1 MVQSDPWEGVPY
13 TPTSS
18 GSTRQLMVFQA
29 AVAARTRGLGGEDLR
44 VALEEALAA
53 RQRSETQVRQ
63 FVADASHELRT
74 PLASVQGYAQLARRD
89 IGEASR
95 TQAL

>member
-18 GSTRQLMVFQA
+18 GSTRARQLMVFQA
-29 AVAARTRGLGGEDLR
+29 GVAARTRGLGGEDLR

-53 RQRSETQVRQ
+53 L
-63 FVADASHELRT
+63 DASVH
-74 PLASVQGYAQLARRD
+74 AAGSVE
-89 IGEASR
+89 EAGS
-95 TQAL
+95 

>member
-44 VALEEALAA
+44 VALEKALA
-53 RQRSETQVRQ
+53 TL
-63 FVADASHELRT
+63 DASNYQDRK
-74 PLASVQGYAQLARRD
+74 SVV
-89 IGEASR
+89 
-95 TQAL
+95 

>member
-1 MVQSDPWEGVPY
+1 MVQSDPWEGVSY

-18 GSTRQLMVFQA
+18 GSTRARRLADFQA

-53 RQRSETQVRQ
+53 LV
-63 FVADASHELRT
+63 VAALGV
-74 PLASVQGYAQLARRD
+74 LALSGLA
-89 IGEASR
+89 
-95 TQAL
+95 ALVVLVWRAVL

>member
-53 RQRSETQVRQ
+53 L
-63 FVADASHELRT
+63 DASVHAAR
-74 PLASVQGYAQLARRD
+74 QGA
-89 IGEASR
+89 
-95 TQAL
+95 